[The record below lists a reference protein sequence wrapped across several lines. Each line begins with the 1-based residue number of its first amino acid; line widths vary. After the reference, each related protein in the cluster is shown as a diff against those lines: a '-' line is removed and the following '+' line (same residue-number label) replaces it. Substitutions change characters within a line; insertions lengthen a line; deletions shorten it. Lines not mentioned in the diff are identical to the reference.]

1 MNIPRNVA
9 VAAMASALVA
19 VLAGCPRNEGPGE
32 QAGKAVDK
40 AVDKT
45 GKQMEKMGE
54 QVRDAAKGDRK

>member
-1 MNIPRNVA
+1 MNIGRKVA

-19 VLAGCPRNEGPGE
+19 VLAGCPRSEGPGE
-32 QAGKAVDK
+32 KAGKAVDR